1 MHMSVLFTLLSCD
14 EFPMPAPID
23 VRTDYTPDQ
32 LRAYADDLTDRA
44 HARRVR
50 ALAAVLE
57 GHTRSDAARIGG
69 MERQTLRD
77 WVHRFNAEGPAGLKS
92 LRSPGRPPKLSLA
105 QQEELAALVA
115 KGPDPLAGGVRRWR
129 LADLVRF
136 IRDHF
141 GVEHDEVSVGRIMK
155 RLGYTFNGVEWR
167 PAEISSPT
175 GSNTQP
181 SDEPREASSYS
192 GNLRDVPHV
201 LNC

>member
-1 MHMSVLFTLLSCD
+1 
-14 EFPMPAPID
+14 MPAPID

-50 ALAAVLE
+50 ALAAILE
-57 GHTRSDAARIGG
+57 GHTRSEAAKIGG

-105 QQEELAALVA
+105 QQDELAALVA
-115 KGPDPLAGGVRRWR
+115 KGPDALVDGVRRWR
-129 LADLVRF
+129 LADLVRL
-136 IRDHF
+136 IRDRF

-155 RLGYTFNGVEWR
+155 RLGYTYNGVEWR
-167 PAEISSPT
+167 PGESPSSSGNDTP
-175 GSNTQP
+175 S

-192 GNLRDVPHV
+192 GNLRDVPLV